1 MRDYG
6 SGITV
11 FDLVFP
17 NLVMGE
23 NTVLCPF
30 HKEST
35 PSMQINT
42 IQKIYHCF
50 GCGVSGNVYTFVMKY
65 ENFSFPEAV
74 RFLAEKAGVQLPEI
88 EYSEEQK
95 QRASRKARLL
105 ELNKEAAKF
114 FYYQL
119 RTPHG
124 AVGYQYLQKRLKHY
138 RLQKVDY
145 HRGHHRQRH

>member
-50 GCGVSGNVYTFVMKY
+50 GCGEAGTENDFTQKYFGIDRNQVSTFKEILFKSDNLEDYINFAREGN
-65 ENFSFPEAV
+65 
-74 RFLAEKAGVQLPEI
+74 
-88 EYSEEQK
+88 
-95 QRASRKARLL
+95 
-105 ELNKEAAKF
+105 
-114 FYYQL
+114 YYQSNYTYQEL
-119 RTPHG
+119 RKLGVSQST
-124 AVGYQYLQKRLKHY
+124 L
-138 RLQKVDY
+138 
-145 HRGHHRQRH
+145 